1 MHSND
6 VRGEALYQNWEIHGF
21 LVRSSYDH
29 TTYFFITFYS
39 TNDEAYILCYNVQSM
54 FVKLTV

>member
-29 TTYFFITFYS
+29 TASLLHSIQQMMKLIFFVIM
-39 TNDEAYILCYNVQSM
+39 YNQC
-54 FVKLTV
+54 LLN